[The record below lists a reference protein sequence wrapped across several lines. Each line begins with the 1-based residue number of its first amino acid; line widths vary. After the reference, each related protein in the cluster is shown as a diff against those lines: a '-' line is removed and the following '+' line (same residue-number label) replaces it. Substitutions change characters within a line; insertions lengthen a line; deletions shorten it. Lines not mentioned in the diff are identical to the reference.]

1 MTPNTENFCFQS
13 LIDLN
18 LVKHIDVIEEV
29 STKATKE
36 YGIQNELKKI
46 NDAWATCDFNILNFK
61 NTEILLIKNFE
72 ECIGL
77 NDEHLGV
84 MTNLFYSPYKAVFEQ
99 DIESLKNGLEIV
111 SEVLE

>member
-1 MTPNTENFCFQS
+1 

-18 LVKHIDVIEEV
+18 LVKHIDTIEEV
-29 STKATKE
+29 STRANKE

-46 NDAWATCDFNILNFK
+46 NDAWAACDFNMMNFK
-61 NTEILLIKNFE
+61 TTEILLVKNFE

-84 MTNLFYSPYKAVFEQ
+84 MTNLF
-99 DIESLKNGLEIV
+99 
-111 SEVLE
+111 